1 MSGQQQ
7 RTKNVGVWVEESD
20 FLEINITAIGKDI
33 LLKIDEATE
42 LTIKCKK
49 GLQIMIP
56 DPNKTKTQAA
66 KAESVMMVGH
76 VGELA
81 SSSAAIAISLSG
93 VSDFSLPLDW
103 VLLEAPEHHM
113 NWDQE
118 NHKSHHVFGY
128 SSGNEKEVVDY
139 VTNMAPLVRLSAIL
153 DSVQGLWLYGIGHS
167 CRSIKD
173 SADFQWHIDAKF

>member
-1 MSGQQQ
+1 
-7 RTKNVGVWVEESD
+7 
-20 FLEINITAIGKDI
+20 
-33 LLKIDEATE
+33 
-42 LTIKCKK
+42 
-49 GLQIMIP
+49 
-56 DPNKTKTQAA
+56 
-66 KAESVMMVGH
+66 MMVGH

-81 SSSAAIAISLSG
+81 SSNAAIAISLSG

-113 NWDQE
+113 NWDRE

-153 DSVQGLWLYGIGHS
+153 DSVQGLWLYGIGYS

-173 SADFQWHIDAKF
+173 SANFHWHIDAKF